1 MIELA
6 RLSRQANQKFKQVC
20 ESYDDNS
27 DGKPLDINDFS
38 TEKLSYSVEIDE
50 HKEFAN
56 KFALGQYLYATLKG
70 KDVESGAWHFLVI
83 IYCQQ
88 LLNKD
93 HKIGSIERFFIDSA
107 IPYYPFA
114 HLLKPVFDLYCLYHE
129 TPELIKFLLLNPVN
143 KSGGLFLETVKRQ
156 DLVQN
161 ENFIKVS
168 RKLFYDE
175 KNEKIKK
182 GGNSKDIILRLV
194 SLFRQYERAYDLY
207 SMPAEMIL
215 KKLLS
220 KHAELKKFKHKQ
232 GLLSRVLQRQ

>member
-6 RLSRQANQKFKQVC
+6 RLSRQADQQFKQVC

-27 DGKPLDINDFS
+27 DGKPLDIKDFS
-38 TEKLSYSVEIDE
+38 TEKLPYSVEIDE

-56 KFALGQYLYATLKG
+56 KFALGQYLHETLNG
-70 KDVESGAWHFLVI
+70 RNVESRVWHFLVI

-114 HLLKPVFDLYCLYHE
+114 HLLKPVFDLYCLYQQ

-143 KSGGLFLETVKRQ
+143 KSGGLYLETVKRRE
-156 DLVQN
+156 LMKN
-161 ENFIKVS
+161 KNFIEVS
-168 RKLFYDE
+168 NKLFYDE
-175 KNEKIKK
+175 KNAEIKR
-182 GGNSKDIILRLV
+182 GSNSHDGILRLV
-194 SLFRQYERAYDLY
+194 SLFKQYERAYDLY

-215 KKLLS
+215 KRLLS
-220 KHAELKKFKHKQ
+220 KHKELKKFKHNR